1 MSELLRLPDGRVIAA
16 GDGFRDTRRPD
27 PRLLRVEAI
36 ADTSWR
42 DWTGV
47 EHYNVTLVV
56 VRRDP
61 DGTEVPV
68 RKTVIDADRLLDLS
82 NYTPVRDED
91 ANDGPV
97 GGER

>member
-16 GDGFRDTRRPD
+16 GDGFTDTRREV
-27 PRLLRVEAI
+27 PRLLRVESI
-36 ADTSWR
+36 SDTPWR

-56 VRRDP
+56 VRIAP

-91 ANDGPV
+91 ANGGSV
-97 GGER
+97 GGGR